1 MERTLVGGP
10 AVGDAAI
17 GHAAIDHA
25 VFGAAGLLREAR
37 SDEDARRISDFV
49 CGLSPEARYLRFFA
63 SVAPPT
69 SSLLR
74 ALSGGTGADVL
85 LVTDGTGAVI
95 AHGMA
100 ADASP
105 GDRLASNIGL
115 VVADRWQQHGL
126 GGLMLSTLVGR
137 AARRGVCSLVLD
149 VLPDNRKMLG
159 IISRRWPDARW
170 ERTPDALTIRPAI
183 TPWQAADGWPVPA
196 IVRLPASQ
204 SDIRHSGDPRAA
216 SQSAA

>member
-10 AVGDAAI
+10 LVGGRVAGSPVAGSPVVGLD
-17 GHAAIDHA
+17 
-25 VFGAAGLLREAR
+25 GLLRQAR
-37 SDEDARRISDFV
+37 PEEDAVRISDFV
-49 CGLSPEARYLRFFA
+49 CGLSPETRYLRFFA
-63 SVAPPT
+63 SVAPP
-69 SSLLR
+69 SSGLLR

-115 VVADRWQQHGL
+115 VVTDRWQQRGL
-126 GGLMLSTLVGR
+126 GGLLLSTLVGR
-137 AARRGVCSLVLD
+137 AARRGIGSLVLD
-149 VLPDNRKMLG
+149 VLPDNRRMLG
-159 IISRRWPDARW
+159 IISRRWPDAPW
-170 ERTPDALTIRPAI
+170 ERTPDAITIRPAI
-183 TPWQAADGWPVPA
+183 TPQQATGGWPVPA

-204 SDIRHSGDPRAA
+204 SGVGHSGVTRAA